1 MKFASVFQHTDS
13 FDNEEVELRQMAI
26 RVAQILYPLYPS
38 DPAGVDVH
46 YMGDID
52 SRNQ

>member
-1 MKFASVFQHTDS
+1 MKFTSVFKHTDS
-13 FDNEEVELRQMAI
+13 FDNGSKEIRKMAI

-38 DPAGVDVH
+38 DASEVDIQ
-46 YMGDID
+46 YMGEID

>member
-1 MKFASVFQHTDS
+1 MKFTSVFKHTDS
-13 FDNEEVELRQMAI
+13 FDNESGELRMMAI

-38 DPAGVDVH
+38 DSSEVDVH
-46 YMGDID
+46 YLGEID